1 MTSIILTSRKGLSNG
16 LRVASRR
23 LRWCSVRSSSSAAA
37 KSDVTDIVTSNSSVG
52 VPYSLYMWGTNQKG
66 TIPVSNESS
75 SSSNLLNSSKDVY
88 DHPISIDLQKAYN
101 IDNKA
106 VTIKSIQCGPTA
118 TACIL
123 SDGSCYLHGENSSGQ
138 LGNNGTNDI
147 LLPEL
152 LSPPDSSPLHF
163 NQIESISLGSQFSA
177 IIDTNGDLFTFG
189 FGGSVM
195 KEGIGNLG
203 HGDGESHYNPTLVQS
218 LVEDGVYA
226 KQVAV
231 GNAHMTVLTTEG
243 EVLTAGAGSYGR
255 LGNLETNSD
264 QLFLEP
270 VELLQSEIVQQIASG
285 KEFSAALTQDG
296 IVFCWGRDDKGQ
308 CGTGTGLSVDVYA
321 MEPMPQ
327 PVEGLL
333 EGRRVVKVDTGYAHA
348 AAITEHGELFVWGSG
363 RDHQPT
369 LINTVPNIVDIACG
383 QNYTVALDD
392 QGKLYTFG
400 KGKTGVLGLASETKL
415 LEPTFVEGLHPHKV
429 ASISAGWSHVACL
442 VHPSS
447 NNE

>member
-1 MTSIILTSRKGLSNG
+1 
-16 LRVASRR
+16 
-23 LRWCSVRSSSSAAA
+23 
-37 KSDVTDIVTSNSSVG
+37 
-52 VPYSLYMWGTNQKG
+52 
-66 TIPVSNESS
+66 
-75 SSSNLLNSSKDVY
+75 
-88 DHPISIDLQKAYN
+88 
-101 IDNKA
+101 
-106 VTIKSIQCGPTA
+106 
-118 TACIL
+118 
-123 SDGSCYLHGENSSGQ
+123 
-138 LGNNGTNDI
+138 
-147 LLPEL
+147 
-152 LSPPDSSPLHF
+152 
-163 NQIESISLGSQFSA
+163 
-177 IIDTNGDLFTFG
+177 
-189 FGGSVM
+189 M

-203 HGDGESHYNPTLVQS
+203 HGDGESHYTPTLVQS

-243 EVLTAGAGSYGR
+243 EVLTTGAGSYGR

-270 VELLQSEIVQQIASG
+270 VELLQSETVQQIASG

-348 AAITEHGELFVWGSG
+348 AAITEHGELFVWGGG

-392 QGKLYTFG
+392 QGKVYTFG
-400 KGKTGVLGLASETKL
+400 KGKTGVLGLASQTKL
-415 LEPTFVEGLHPHKV
+415 LEPTHVEGLHPHKV

-442 VHPSS
+442 VHPSP
-447 NNE
+447 NNES